1 MINLRILA
9 IVKRILIQTIKDK
22 RTLALMMIAPLIL
35 LSLVYFLFNSDS
47 TSNLKVG
54 VYKTSETFNV
64 SLEENSIEVIKY
76 DDNKYI
82 KSKIIDNDL
91 KAFITLDANKLYITY
106 ENSTPADSTQI
117 KAKIEGVLIREQINR
132 IKEVLSKFNNNIS
145 TEQSNISVE
154 SNYIYGDKDL
164 SFFDTL
170 SPILIGF
177 FVFFFVFLISGISL
191 LKERTS
197 KTLDKLLST
206 PIKRYEIVIGY
217 LLGYG
222 IFAVVQT
229 IVVVFFAIYVLSIRL
244 EGNIFLV
251 LLTNICIA
259 FVALSLGILLST
271 FANSEFQMM
280 QFIPVIVVPQIFFT
294 GLIPIE
300 TMSSVLQK
308 VAHIMPLYYGGQ
320 ALQGIMIKAYTFSDI
335 QSYIFILL
343 LFALLFS
350 ILNIYGLKRYRKI

>member
-1 MINLRILA
+1 MRILA
-9 IVKRILIQTIKDK
+9 IIKRILIQTVKDK

-35 LSLVYFLFNSDS
+35 LSLVYFLFNSNS
-47 TSNLKVG
+47 TSKLKVG
-54 VYKTSETFNV
+54 VYKTNENFNEYLKE
-64 SLEENSIEVIKY
+64 SDIEIIKY
-76 DDNKYI
+76 NNNENI
-82 KSKIIDNDL
+82 KDKIIEHNL
-91 KAFITLDANKLYITY
+91 KAFITMDTNKLYVTY
-106 ENSTPADSTQI
+106 ENSTPSDSTQI
-117 KAKIEGVLIREQINR
+117 KAKVQGVLVKEQIS
-132 IKEVLSKFNNNIS
+132 VLKDIVSKFNNNS
-145 TEQSNISVE
+145 FKVQDSVSVE
-154 SNYIYGDKDL
+154 NSYIFGDENL

-197 KTLDKLLST
+197 KTLEKLLST
-206 PIKRYEIVIGY
+206 PIKRYEIVLGY

-222 IFAVVQT
+222 IFAIIQT
-229 IVVVFFAIYVLSIRL
+229 IVLVFFAIYVLGIRL

-251 LLTNICIA
+251 LLTNILIA

-300 TMSSVLQK
+300 NMSNWIQK

-320 ALQGIMIKAYTFSDI
+320 ALQGIMIKSYAFDDI
-335 QSYIFILL
+335 ELYISILL
-343 LFALLFS
+343 LFAIVFS
-350 ILNIYGLKRYRKI
+350 ILNIFGLKRYRKI

>member
-1 MINLRILA
+1 MRILA
-9 IVKRILIQTIKDK
+9 IIKRILIQTVKDK

-47 TSNLKVG
+47 TSKLKVG
-54 VYKTSETFNV
+54 VYKTSDNFNID
-64 SLEENSIEVIKY
+64 LEESDIEIIKY
-76 DDNKYI
+76 NDNENI
-82 KSKIIDNDL
+82 KDKIIDNKL
-91 KAFITLDANKLYITY
+91 KAFITLYNNKLNVTY
-106 ENSTPADSTQI
+106 ENSNPSDSTQI
-117 KAKIEGVLIREQINR
+117 KAKIQGVLVKEQINELKN
-132 IKEVLSKFNNNIS
+132 ILSKLNNNIAVK
-145 TEQSNISVE
+145 QIAILVE
-154 SNYIYGDKDL
+154 NSYLYGDEDL

-197 KTLDKLLST
+197 KTLEKLLST
-206 PIKRYEIVIGY
+206 PIKRYEIVLGY

-222 IFAVVQT
+222 IFAIIQT
-229 IVVVFFAIYVLSIRL
+229 IVVVFFAIYVLGIRL

-251 LLTNICIA
+251 FATNILIA

-280 QFIPVIVVPQIFFT
+280 QFIPVIIIPQIFFT

-300 TMSSVLQK
+300 NMSNLLQN
-308 VAHIMPLYYGGQ
+308 VAHIMPLYYGAQ

-335 QSYIFILL
+335 QYYLFVLF
-343 LFALLFS
+343 LFALVFS
-350 ILNIYGLKRYRKI
+350 ILNIFGLKRYRKI

>member
-1 MINLRILA
+1 MRILA
-9 IVKRILIQTIKDK
+9 IIKRILIQTVKDK

-47 TSNLKVG
+47 ASKLKVG
-54 VYKTSETFNV
+54 VYKTSDNFNID
-64 SLEENSIEVIKY
+64 LEESDIEIIKY
-76 DDNKYI
+76 NDNENI
-82 KSKIIDNDL
+82 KDKIIDNKL
-91 KAFITLDANKLYITY
+91 KAFITLYNNKLNVTY
-106 ENSTPADSTQI
+106 ENSNPSDSTQI
-117 KAKIEGVLIREQINR
+117 KAKIQGVLVKEQINELKN
-132 IKEVLSKFNNNIS
+132 ILSKLNNNIAVK
-145 TEQSNISVE
+145 QIAMSVE
-154 SNYIYGDKDL
+154 NSYLYGDKDL

-197 KTLDKLLST
+197 KTLEKLLST
-206 PIKRYEIVIGY
+206 PIKRYEIVLGY

-222 IFAVVQT
+222 IFAIIQT
-229 IVVVFFAIYVLSIRL
+229 IVVVFFAIYILGIQL

-251 LLTNICIA
+251 FLTNILVA
-259 FVALSLGILLST
+259 LVALSLGILLST

-280 QFIPVIVVPQIFFT
+280 QFIPVIIIPQIFFT

-300 TMSSVLQK
+300 NMSNLLQN
-308 VAHIMPLYYGGQ
+308 VAHIMPLYYGAQ

-335 QSYIFILL
+335 QYYLFVLF
-343 LFALLFS
+343 LFALVFS
-350 ILNIYGLKRYRKI
+350 ILNIFGLKRYRKI

>member
-1 MINLRILA
+1 MRILA
-9 IVKRILIQTIKDK
+9 IIKRILIQTVKDK

-47 TSNLKVG
+47 ASKLKIG
-54 VYKTSETFNV
+54 VYKTSDNFNLD
-64 SLEENSIEVIKY
+64 LEESDIEIIKY
-76 DDNKYI
+76 NDNENI
-82 KSKIIDNDL
+82 KDKIIDNKL
-91 KAFITLDANKLYITY
+91 KAFITLYNNKLNVTY
-106 ENSTPADSTQI
+106 ENSNPSDSTQI
-117 KAKIEGVLIREQINR
+117 KAKIQGVLVKEQINELKN
-132 IKEVLSKFNNNIS
+132 ILSKLNNNIAVK
-145 TEQSNISVE
+145 QIAMSVE
-154 SNYIYGDKDL
+154 NSYLYGDKDL

-197 KTLDKLLST
+197 KTLEKLLST
-206 PIKRYEIVIGY
+206 PIKRYEIVLGY

-222 IFAVVQT
+222 IFAIIQT
-229 IVVVFFAIYVLSIRL
+229 IVVVFFAIYVLGIRL
-244 EGNIFLV
+244 EGNIFLAFA
-251 LLTNICIA
+251 TNILIA

-280 QFIPVIVVPQIFFT
+280 QFIPVIIIPQIFFT

-300 TMSSVLQK
+300 NMSNLLQN
-308 VAHIMPLYYGGQ
+308 VAHIMPLYYGAQ

-335 QSYIFILL
+335 QYYLFVLF
-343 LFALLFS
+343 LFALVFS
-350 ILNIYGLKRYRKI
+350 ILNIFGLKRYRKI

>member
-1 MINLRILA
+1 MRILA
-9 IVKRILIQTIKDK
+9 IIKRILIQTVKDK

-47 TSNLKVG
+47 ASKLKIG
-54 VYKTSETFNV
+54 VYKTSDNFNID
-64 SLEENSIEVIKY
+64 LEESDIEIIKY
-76 DDNKYI
+76 NDNENI
-82 KSKIIDNDL
+82 KDKIIDNKL
-91 KAFITLDANKLYITY
+91 KAFITLYNNKLNVTY
-106 ENSTPADSTQI
+106 ENSNPSDSTQI
-117 KAKIEGVLIREQINR
+117 KAKIQGVLVKEQINELKN
-132 IKEVLSKFNNNIS
+132 ILSKLNNNIAVK
-145 TEQSNISVE
+145 QIAILVE
-154 SNYIYGDKDL
+154 NSYLYGDEDL

-197 KTLDKLLST
+197 KTLEKLLST
-206 PIKRYEIVIGY
+206 PIKRYEIVLGY

-222 IFAVVQT
+222 IFAIIQT
-229 IVVVFFAIYVLSIRL
+229 IVVVFFAIYVLGIRL

-251 LLTNICIA
+251 FATNILIA

-280 QFIPVIVVPQIFFT
+280 QFIPVIIIPQIFFT

-300 TMSSVLQK
+300 NMSNLLQNF
-308 VAHIMPLYYGGQ
+308 AHIMPLYYGAQ

-335 QSYIFILL
+335 QYYLFVLF
-343 LFALLFS
+343 LFALVFS
-350 ILNIYGLKRYRKI
+350 ILNIFGLKRYRKI